1 MCTLYILFIGGP
13 YRDLFKVSCIVLRL
27 LICLAAAGGRYR
39 DADGDGARPGPDNKI
54 IGLGF

>member
-1 MCTLYILFIGGP
+1 MCTLNILFKGGP

-39 DADGDGARPGPDNKI
+39 DADGARPGPDNKI

>member
-39 DADGDGARPGPDNKI
+39 DADGARPGPDNKI